1 MEYEQLTI
9 PGLEVP
15 PPPPAARAA
24 AQLPWPSESE
34 RQIDAVLAARMLL
47 ARLIDPELTPR
58 VPRAI
63 RSEARALLRWFP
75 QAEQLRPV
83 LAGPAFLGAAPSP
96 RPLLPFD
103 PAAGRFVD
111 RESYPGSIT
120 SYRRAHRAN

>member
-15 PPPPAARAA
+15 PPPPARAA

-96 RPLLPFD
+96 RPLLP
-103 PAAGRFVD
+103 G
-111 RESYPGSIT
+111 ESYPGSIA
-120 SYRRAHRAN
+120 SYRRARHVN

>member
-15 PPPPAARAA
+15 PPPPARAA

-83 LAGPAFLGAAPSP
+83 LAGPAFLGAVPSP
-96 RPLLPFD
+96 RPLLP
-103 PAAGRFVD
+103 G
-111 RESYPGSIT
+111 ESYPGSIA
-120 SYRRAHRAN
+120 SYRRVRHVN